1 MEIIMV
7 MKIKSSLF
15 IIFVF
20 AIFIS
25 ITFFSNFQFV
35 EKKAYAISNNSA
47 GVDFDTFLPLKSF
60 NNLTIIYPFYIEHF
74 KQVIEKNFNEQQQS
88 QEKSDTNRNGNGN
101 QTTTTGSF
109 SGNGILNN
117 KIDVNVNGT
126 AKVISIENMSVFIS
140 GKAEFT
146 SNIGDRAPY
155 IFQAIG
161 HYNKDGSF
169 NSAGSMFFNSTTTTT
184 GELSFLRNTVGIF
197 KDIVDKD
204 GNGTFLMWRWN

>member
-7 MKIKSSLF
+7 MKIKPSLF
-15 IIFVF
+15 IIFVS
-20 AIFIS
+20 AIFIIS
-25 ITFFSNFQFV
+25 ITFFSNFQL

-47 GVDFDTFLPLKSF
+47 GVDFDTFVPLKSF
-60 NNLTIIYPFYIEHF
+60 NNLTIIYPFYIENF
-74 KQVIEKNFNEQQQS
+74 KQVIEKNFNEQQQL
-88 QEKSDTNRNGNGN
+88 QEKSDTNRNGN

-109 SGNGILNN
+109 SGNGILND

-126 AKVISIENMSVFIS
+126 AKVIPIENMSVFIS

-155 IFQAIG
+155 IFLAIG

-169 NSAGSMFFNSTTTTT
+169 NSAGSMFFNSTTTT

>member
-1 MEIIMV
+1 M
-7 MKIKSSLF
+7 
-15 IIFVF
+15 IFVF
-20 AIFIS
+20 AIFIIS
-25 ITFFSNFQFV
+25 ITFFLNFQL

-47 GVDFDTFLPLKSF
+47 GVDFDTFVSLKSF
-60 NNLTIIYPFYIEHF
+60 NNLTIIYPFYVEHF

-88 QEKSDTNRNGNGN
+88 QEKSDTNRNGN
-101 QTTTTGSF
+101 QTTTIGSF
-109 SGNGILNN
+109 SGNGILND

-126 AKVISIENMSVFIS
+126 AKVIPIENMSVFIS

-146 SNIGDRAPY
+146 STIGDRAPY
-155 IFQAIG
+155 TFQAIG

-169 NSAGSMFFNSTTTTT
+169 NSAGAIFFNSTTTT